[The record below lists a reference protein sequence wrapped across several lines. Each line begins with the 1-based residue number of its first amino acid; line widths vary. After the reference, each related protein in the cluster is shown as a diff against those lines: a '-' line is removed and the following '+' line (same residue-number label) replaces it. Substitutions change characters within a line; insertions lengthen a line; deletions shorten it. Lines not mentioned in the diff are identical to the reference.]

1 MILVDQLNTPVKN
14 TLQLQR
20 MICNLCKVYYTHGNH
35 FWCFARYPNDAVAH
49 NGGSR
54 VYPQYDLL
62 CLFRWQCDTFD
73 VSKGNQLNQ
82 GRKLFTRIFRF
93 AVFLA
98 ALGWLY
104 TQIGPSFK
112 VNDLRP
118 NPSPLA
124 PPFLFGW
131 VLILLP
137 VNLLLEIIKWHV
149 LTSKFT
155 EPRFSDAVKG
165 VLVGNFYT
173 LFTPN
178 RIGDGIGRMHYLPAN
193 NKVRA
198 TYAFLNGSIAQSI
211 ATLSFGSLALL
222 FSGLWLTSADLN
234 WYQPLA
240 FVKWPVFGL
249 TLLIL
254 LLYIEPGW
262 IRMLR
267 DSLPTSGWIGK
278 RAATLQ
284 AYSRREHALLLLL
297 SVLRYIVFATQ
308 YYLVLVWFG
317 FTGEAFDAYAR
328 IALIYTV
335 TTLIPTVALAE
346 LGLRESMAVLMLPAG
361 GISPEAAFSA
371 TFLLYLVNIAVPAAV
386 GGLLFVQMKKLHNT

>member
-1 MILVDQLNTPVKN
+1 MILVDQLNASVKN
-14 TLQLQR
+14 ALQLQR
-20 MICNLCKVYYTHGNH
+20 VIGNFRKMNYTHGNH
-35 FWCFARYPNDAVAH
+35 FWRFARHPNDAVAH
-49 NGGSR
+49 DGGSG
-54 VYPQYDLL
+54 VNAHNDLL

-73 VSKGNQLNQ
+73 ASKGNQLNQ
-82 GRKLFTRIFRF
+82 GRKLFARIFRF

-104 TQIGPSFK
+104 TQIGDSFK
-112 VNDLRP
+112 VNDLQP
-118 NPSPLA
+118 KPALQA

-131 VLILLP
+131 VLLLLP
-137 VNLLLEIIKWHV
+137 VNLLLEVLKWHV

-155 EPRFSDAVKG
+155 EPRFAQSAKG
-165 VLVGNFYT
+165 VLLGNFYT

-193 NKVRA
+193 NKIRA

-211 ATLSFGSLALL
+211 ATLSFGSLALV
-222 FSGLWLTSADLN
+222 FSGLWITANDLI
-234 WYQPLA
+234 WFQPLA
-240 FVKWPVFGL
+240 VLQWPVFAL

-284 AYSRREHALLLLL
+284 AYSRREHALLLFL
-297 SVLRYIVFATQ
+297 SMLRYAVFATQ
-308 YYLVLVWFG
+308 YYLVLLWFG
-317 FTGEAFDAYAR
+317 FTGDAFDAYAR
-328 IALIYTV
+328 IAVIYIV
-335 TTLIPTVALAE
+335 TTLVPTVALAE
-346 LGLRESMAVLMLPAG
+346 LGLRESMAVLMLPAA

-371 TFLLYLVNIAVPAAV
+371 TFFLYLVNIATPAAL
-386 GGLLFVQMKKLHNT
+386 GGLLFLQMKKLHNT